1 MLNMESRNEF
11 IEAVQTMRQLQKDY
25 FATRDTLVLQRAR
38 MAEGRVDKMLDEM
51 LNPGLF
57 D

>member
-1 MLNMESRNEF
+1 MVNEKEF

-51 LNPGLF
+51 LNPGIF

>member
-1 MLNMESRNEF
+1 MEKEF

-25 FATRDTLVLQRAR
+25 FATRDTLVLQRAKT
-38 MAEGRVDKMLDEM
+38 MEGKVDAMLDKM
-51 LNPGLF
+51 LNPGIF